1 MALQL
6 FALFQGFGSW
16 KSKTKE
22 ENQIPVIHKNDW
34 FWGTTYTFI
43 FGSGKSIIKLT
54 TENDVP
60 GIGVL
65 SGFSVLP
72 CYTGKG
78 LGKQTLE
85 FTVSYARGLG
95 LESLEISVERLPGNE
110 WIVDWYKR
118 IGFVEFL
125 DNDPDYINFRMNLR
139 DEGDEGNI
147 KEGKTGDTSET

>member
-6 FALFQGFGSW
+6 LALFRGFGSW

-60 GIGVL
+60 GIGIL
-65 SGFSVLP
+65 SGLSVLP

-85 FTVSYARGLG
+85 FTISYARGLG
-95 LESLEISVERLPGNE
+95 LESLEISAEKLPENE

-118 IGFVEFL
+118 LGFVEFL
-125 DNDPDYINFRMNLR
+125 DNDPDYINFKMNLR
-139 DEGDEGNI
+139 DEGDERNI

>member
-1 MALQL
+1 MAFQL
-6 FALFQGFGSW
+6 LSLFQGFCTW
-16 KSKTKE
+16 KNKK

-43 FGSGKSIIKLT
+43 FSSGKSIIKLT

-78 LGKQTLE
+78 LGKLTLE
-85 FTVSYARGLG
+85 FTISYARGLG

-125 DNDPDYINFRMNLR
+125 DNDPDYINFKMNLR
-139 DEGDEGNI
+139 GDEGDEGNI